1 MSYQCRNLLVTGAAG
16 FIGSN
21 FVHMMSERYSR
32 LRIISLDKLTY
43 AGNKANL
50 DKVREFDS
58 HLFIEGDIGDKELVT
73 SLLNQYEIDTIVHF
87 AAESHVDNSIKNPL
101 VFLQTNVLGTFT
113 LLEAARHYWLDKKHW
128 DNHSCRFH
136 HISTDEVYGS
146 LDHDEPAFTEMNRY
160 QPNSPYSASKASSDH
175 LVRAYFH
182 TYQLPV
188 TTSNCSNNY
197 GPYQHKE
204 KLIPT
209 VIDCCINQRPIP
221 VYGDGLNARDWLFVK
236 DHCDAI
242 DLILRKGHVG
252 EVYNIGG
259 NNELDNLTLIKH
271 ICQIMDQF
279 LPQKAPHEKLISF
292 VQDRKGHDKRYA
304 INNEKIYKEL
314 GWSPTGNFTE
324 HLVETIK
331 FYLNQ
336 NLKLRNSDLMA
347 SSS

>member
-1 MSYQCRNLLVTGAAG
+1 MTYQPRNLFITGAAG

-21 FVHMMSERYSR
+21 FIEMMSERYPE
-32 LRIISLDKLTY
+32 LRIVSLDKLTY
-43 AGNKANL
+43 AGNEANL
-50 DKVREFDS
+50 AKVNGLANHF
-58 HLFIEGDIGDKELVT
+58 FVKGDIGDKELVS
-73 SLLNQYEIDTIVHF
+73 SLLKEYEIDTIVHF

-101 VFLQTNVLGTFT
+101 LFLQTNVLGTFT
-113 LLEAARHYWLDKKHW
+113 LLEAARNYWLNEQGWTTQH
-128 DNHSCRFH
+128 CRFH
-136 HISTDEVYGS
+136 HVSTDEVYGS
-146 LDHDEPAFTEMNRY
+146 LNENEPAFTEANPY

-175 LVRAYFH
+175 LVRAYYH

-209 VIDCCINQRPIP
+209 VIDCCIHQRPIP
-221 VYGDGLNARDWLFVK
+221 VYGNGLNIRDWLYVK

-242 DLILRKGHVG
+242 DLIIRKGHVG

-259 NNELDNLTLIKH
+259 NNELDNLSLIKH
-271 ICQIMDQF
+271 ICQIMDKL
-279 LPQKAPHEKLISF
+279 LPNNSPHTSLISF

-304 INNEKIYKEL
+304 INNNKIQKEL
-314 GWSPTGNFTE
+314 GWSPRGEFAN
-324 HLVETIK
+324 HLADTVK

-336 NLKLRNSDLMA
+336 NLTLMNKNLTLA
-347 SSS
+347 S